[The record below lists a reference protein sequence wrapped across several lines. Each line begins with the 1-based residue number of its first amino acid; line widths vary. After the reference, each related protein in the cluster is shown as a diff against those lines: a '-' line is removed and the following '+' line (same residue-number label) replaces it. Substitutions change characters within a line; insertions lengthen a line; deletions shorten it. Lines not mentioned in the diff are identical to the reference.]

1 MKTTMKYVFILL
13 AIVLLIVVCSVIY
26 QSATP
31 ATPAIH
37 VTLVVTSE
45 PVLGDSAA
53 SQKATADYAMQQAQ
67 LLEANAQDAAVN
79 ETAQTDATNFPAT
92 QSAMFAQQTLQALAV
107 KSTDNAQAMILAQQQ
122 AQATATAQAMSAQQT
137 EQAIEVKVTGD
148 ARALLLAQQQ
158 AQATATALSMLAQ
171 QTAQEMEEKATTD
184 ARAMLLAQQ
193 QAQATATA
201 QAMQRE
207 GVTAEQVA
215 RTLARQRELMSW
227 LIPIVTALAFGL
239 VLLLGAKYIAGM
251 IDTANERRSLE
262 NQRLALLATLF
273 EAPTET
279 ILFVDDPQTGF
290 AMPKRLKPDNS
301 KGDDES
307 NPVVS
312 HTPMIDTEAPQ
323 AVVLLSYGDK
333 MLADHAELRE
343 EQARCKL
350 AMKLLRDAI
359 KHVGAQSNHIPPA
372 AQLGWPAEAWSIA
385 VDILKMFDV
394 EILQGIDG
402 GTYFVG
408 QYPTLQ
414 AFYIAIGERRLTLN
428 PPSAKSG
435 IDG

>member
-1 MKTTMKYVFILL
+1 
-13 AIVLLIVVCSVIY
+13 
-26 QSATP
+26 
-31 ATPAIH
+31 
-37 VTLVVTSE
+37 
-45 PVLGDSAA
+45 
-53 SQKATADYAMQQAQ
+53 
-67 LLEANAQDAAVN
+67 
-79 ETAQTDATNFPAT
+79 
-92 QSAMFAQQTLQALAV
+92 
-107 KSTDNAQAMILAQQQ
+107 
-122 AQATATAQAMSAQQT
+122 MS
-137 EQAIEVKVTGD
+137 
-148 ARALLLAQQQ
+148 
-158 AQATATALSMLAQ
+158 AQ
-171 QTAQEMEEKATTD
+171 QTAQEMEEKATMD

-193 QAQATATA
+193 QAQATATS

-207 GVTAEQVA
+207 GVTAGQVA
-215 RTLARQRELMSW
+215 RTLERQRELMSW

-279 ILFVDDPQTGF
+279 IVFVDDPQTGF
-290 AMPKRLKPDNS
+290 AMPKLLKPDNS

-307 NPVVS
+307 NPVAS
-312 HTPMIDTEAPQ
+312 HTPMIDTEAPPV
-323 AVVLLSYGDK
+323 VVLLSYGDK
-333 MLADHAELRE
+333 MLADLAELRE

-394 EILQGIDG
+394 EILQGMDR

-408 QYPTLQ
+408 QYPTLK
-414 AFYIAIGERRLTLN
+414 AFYIAIGERRLTHN
-428 PPSAKSG
+428 PPPAKSV